1 MKFSRTRT
9 RKHKLKKHNSKK
21 HNSKKHN
28 SKKHNS
34 KKHNSKKHR
43 MSGGAPPIVGVV
55 LDNKSQDYLKTE
67 EFDHTGFN
75 IYNSC
80 HHVTIRFGKGLLPGD
95 PEVGTPVQIV
105 CDKVGFN
112 GQAKALHVQSITSM
126 ANEPITFA
134 QDESNNKMLH
144 ITVRHLDK
152 NDAVKSNEI
161 TDWTPEKVVL
171 LGKVSLATDFKW
183 NPNNF

>member
-9 RKHKLKKHNSKK
+9 RKHKLR
-21 HNSKKHN
+21 KHN

-55 LDNKSQDYLKTE
+55 LDNKYQEYLKTKV
-67 EFDHTGFN
+67 FDHDTFD
-75 IYNSC
+75 IFNSC

-95 PEVGTPVQIV
+95 PKVGTDVKII

-112 GQAKALHVQSITSM
+112 GQAKALHVESITSM
-126 ANEPITFA
+126 ANEPIRFE

-144 ITVRHLDK
+144 ITVRHLGK
-152 NDAVKSNEI
+152 YDAAKSNEI
-161 TDWTPEKVVL
+161 TDWVDLPEKVVL

-183 NPNNF
+183 DPNNFLIKE